1 MAYSFYLFNLR
12 EGVPPEIKEEKKNTV
27 TAQPRIQHHRR
38 KSSEQS
44 QLGVGSGK
52 KKRAIYLAMGHT
64 LRNMNLQFS
73 LRKTFMDASTKTM
86 SEDLR

>member
-27 TAQPRIQHHRR
+27 TAQPRMQHHKRN
-38 KSSEQS
+38 SEQS

-73 LRKTFMDASTKTM
+73 LRKTFMGASTKTM

>member
-12 EGVPPEIKEEKKNTV
+12 EGVPPEIKEEITA
-27 TAQPRIQHHRR
+27 TAQPRMQHHKRN
-38 KSSEQS
+38 SEQS

-73 LRKTFMDASTKTM
+73 LRKTFMGASTKTM